1 MIQQVRMFLEGKDRE
16 LLNQLKTQMEEEAQR
31 LNFEEAAR
39 LRDTILKIERTLEK
53 QRVTSTDLID
63 QDVLSLARQS
73 SASSASGEGLG
84 GEVADLQVMFVRGGM
99 LIGRRDFFMEG
110 VGDLPD
116 DELYTSFIEQFYAKE
131 RVIPREIL
139 LPIKLVEKD
148 LLEQW
153 LSDRRGEPVRL
164 HSPFRGPDTRLLKL
178 AQENASLRLQEHLG
192 SQQQGE
198 QALMEVQRL
207 LHLHRLPRRI
217 EAFDISN
224 IMGDQ
229 AVGSMV
235 VYDGDGMKK
244 SEYRKFKI
252 RTIQGA
258 NDFAML
264 QEVLYRH
271 YSKLKETQ
279 GMLPDLIL
287 IDGGKGQ
294 LSAVLEVLEQLNLRQ
309 RISEGLASPGP
320 IAMKRRNGYPAR
332 GVGASEDQHLVS
344 PHGPPHHIDVIGL
357 AKARDEKDERIF
369 LPGESEAIIL
379 PPGSPATHLLQRI
392 RDEAH
397 RFAITYHRKL
407 RGQELV
413 TSVLDEID
421 GIGESRKRALLRH
434 FGSLERIQEAT
445 LEELE
450 KVPELGKVLARKVFN
465 RLNAGY

>member
-1 MIQQVRMFLEGKDRE
+1 
-16 LLNQLKTQMEEEAQR
+16 
-31 LNFEEAAR
+31 
-39 LRDTILKIERTLEK
+39 
-53 QRVTSTDLID
+53 
-63 QDVLSLARQS
+63 
-73 SASSASGEGLG
+73 
-84 GEVADLQVMFVRGGM
+84 
-99 LIGRRDFFMEG
+99 
-110 VGDLPD
+110 
-116 DELYTSFIEQFYAKE
+116 
-131 RVIPREIL
+131 
-139 LPIKLVEKD
+139 
-148 LLEQW
+148 
-153 LSDRRGEPVRL
+153 VRL

-192 SQQQGE
+192 SQHQGE

-207 LHLHRLPRRI
+207 LHLHHLPRRI

-264 QEVLYRH
+264 EEVLYRH
-271 YSKLKETQ
+271 YSKIQETR
-279 GMLPDLIL
+279 GKRPDLIL

-294 LSAVLEVLEQLNLRQ
+294 LSAALGVLEQLNLRQ
-309 RISEGLASPGP
+309 KISEGLAPP
-320 IAMKRRNGYPAR
+320 ARAR
-332 GVGASEDQHLVS
+332 GVGASDQSQKHILASTPLRDMLDSASEV
-344 PHGPPHHIDVIGL
+344 GPPHHIEVIGL
-357 AKARDEKDERIF
+357 AKACDEKDERVF
-369 LPGESEAIIL
+369 LPGVSEAVIL
-379 PPGSPATHLLQRI
+379 PPASPATHLLQRI

-407 RGQELV
+407 RGQEMV

-465 RLNAGY
+465 RLNSGY